1 MLDFARCMREHGVE
15 MADLD
20 PANPRYRR
28 DGGSG
33 QHRVVAGIVA
43 GLRLMRRL
51 RGTAF
56 RTVASLTVIVLGIY
70 MVTRAI

>member
-1 MLDFARCMREHGVE
+1 MVALASIG
-15 MADLD
+15 
-20 PANPRYRR
+20 
-28 DGGSG
+28 
-33 QHRVVAGIVA
+33 VVAGIVA